1 VLPPSILEVS
11 RPLNYNPQTWY
22 SIAILDETPPCGPK
36 QSQFRQSTEPMKANI
51 SRRLTTVNRR
61 EFLRLVGL
69 AGGGILMAPRM
80 TAANPDS
87 SRPLEQLVRFPEK
100 TELILRT
107 DRPPQLETPL
117 RYFREDLT
125 PNEAF
130 YVRWHLEGIPTSV
143 ELDTFRLQING
154 HVEKP
159 LSLSLAELRGKFET
173 VSLVAVNQCSG
184 NSRSFFEPRV
194 PGGQWRNG
202 AMGNARWTGVRLRD
216 LLDRAGV
223 RGGAVD
229 VGFSGLDRA
238 AMAATPNFVKS
249 LGADHAR
256 DGEVLVAYEMNGA
269 DLPMLN
275 GFPLRLVVPGWY
287 ATYWVKALNHI
298 QVLPEKFHGFW
309 MDKAYRIPTSPDAKE
324 SPEHLAPQTTPINRM
339 SLRSLFIRPEP
350 GEQIAS
356 QETFEIQGIAFD
368 SGIGIQRVEVST
380 DNGDTWGAAQLDGDL
395 GKYSWRRW
403 RVRWKP
409 PAPGRYKFKV
419 RAHNQAGQQQPID
432 LWNRAGYMRNVVEQ
446 TEVEV
451 V

>member
-1 VLPPSILEVS
+1 
-11 RPLNYNPQTWY
+11 
-22 SIAILDETPPCGPK
+22 
-36 QSQFRQSTEPMKANI
+36 M
-51 SRRLTTVNRR
+51 RL
-61 EFLRLVGL
+61 LGM
-69 AGGGILMAPRM
+69 AGSGTLMAPLM
-80 TAANPDS
+80 TAARSDTKLS
-87 SRPLEQLVRFPEK
+87 SELLVRFPQK

-117 RYFREDLT
+117 RFFREDLT

-143 ELDTFRLQING
+143 DPDTFQLQISG

-159 LSLSLAELRGKFET
+159 LSLSLAELRGKFEA

-194 PGGQWRNG
+194 PGGQWKNG

-223 RGGAVD
+223 KGGAVD
-229 VGFSGLDRA
+229 VVFGGLDRP
-238 AMAATPNFVKS
+238 AMAGTPNFAKALDVE
-249 LGADHAR
+249 HAR
-256 DGEVLVAYEMNGA
+256 DGEVMVAYQMNGA

-309 MDKAYRIPTSPDAKE
+309 MDKAYRIPTSPDGKE
-324 SPEHLAPQTTPINRM
+324 SPDHLAAETTPINRM

-350 GEQIAS
+350 GEQLAS
-356 QETFEIQGIAFD
+356 KTPFEIQGIAFD
-368 SGIGIQRVEVST
+368 SGIGIERVEVST
-380 DNGDTWGAAQLDGDL
+380 DNGGTWKIAQLDRDP

-403 RVRWKP
+403 RLGWN
-409 PAPGRYKFKV
+409 PAVPGKYQFKV
-419 RAHNQAGQQQPID
+419 RALNRAGQQQTTS
-432 LWNRAGYMRNVVEQ
+432 LWNRGGYMRNVIEQ
-446 TEVEV
+446 MEVEV
-451 V
+451 L